1 MHKIYETLFSLTRR
15 IVGFYTRD
23 FRVLISEKYE
33 PRIQLK
39 ESENPLT
46 VEIRNPIS
54 TDMESGIQYFTAWN
68 PAELRDYHP
77 PMKVPYIGGEKK
89 WNSLIVESLPGF
101 RYCSRA
107 FGTDLI

>member
-1 MHKIYETLFSLTRR
+1 MENCRLLYAGL
-15 IVGFYTRD
+15 
-23 FRVLISEKYE
+23 LIPEKHE

-46 VEIRNPIS
+46 VEIRNPLS

-77 PMKVPYIGGEKK
+77 PMKVPYIGGEKSGIH
-89 WNSLIVESLPGF
+89 SLLRVCLDF
-101 RYCSRA
+101 DFTLVRLA
-107 FGTDLI
+107 LI

>member
-1 MHKIYETLFSLTRR
+1 MENCRLLYAGL
-15 IVGFYTRD
+15 
-23 FRVLISEKYE
+23 LIPEKYE

-68 PAELRDYHP
+68 PAELRSSPNESTLHW
-77 PMKVPYIGGEKK
+77 GRKK

-101 RYCSRA
+101 RFYSRA